1 MFRAGQ
7 RGALQVTGENLS
19 YTAGINM
26 NCTRM
31 ELALAELGL
40 EETRE
45 LEDDVD
51 FVNDKG
57 T

>member
-1 MFRAGQ
+1 
-7 RGALQVTGENLS
+7 
-19 YTAGINM
+19 M

>member
-1 MFRAGQ
+1 MRLSFQA
-7 RGALQVTGENLS
+7 AVINLHQ
-19 YTAGINM
+19 YY
-26 NCTRM
+26 TRM

-40 EETRE
+40 EGTQE

-57 T
+57 V